1 MAGLT
6 YDDFPIP
13 DINIIDEILKMDFL
27 EFAYGLEETDSISK
41 YSNYPV
47 MPVDF
52 DYSIPNPFNRVS
64 ASEEYR
70 RQKENYKTQLEHI
83 MCYQKYEKETC
94 DILVF
99 HIPYLKHHAKMA
111 FPSVLTFK
119 NPPKEIA
126 YEITSKYI
134 PDIIKGKI
142 LLVHTD
148 SI

>member
-1 MAGLT
+1 
-6 YDDFPIP
+6 
-13 DINIIDEILKMDFL
+13 
-27 EFAYGLEETDSISK
+27 
-41 YSNYPV
+41 
-47 MPVDF
+47 
-52 DYSIPNPFNRVS
+52 
-64 ASEEYR
+64 
-70 RQKENYKTQLEHI
+70 